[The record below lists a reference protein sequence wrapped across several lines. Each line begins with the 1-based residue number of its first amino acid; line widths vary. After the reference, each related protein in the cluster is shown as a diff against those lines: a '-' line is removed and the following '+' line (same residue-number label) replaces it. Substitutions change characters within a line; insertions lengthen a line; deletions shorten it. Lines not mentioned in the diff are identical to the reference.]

1 MSYWIPA
8 CAGMT
13 NTIVSGQ
20 ALINA
25 NAMSYQD
32 QICLSYTLVHTVEV
46 ADKSRYGSPIY
57 SVG

>member
-32 QICLSYTLVHTVEV
+32 QICLSYTLVHTV
-46 ADKSRYGSPIY
+46 
-57 SVG
+57 